1 MVIPRPMLLIELSVL
16 GLVVGSFLN
25 VVIARVPHGLS
36 IVRPG
41 SRCPRCGH
49 ILSWYENV
57 PLVSWLVLRARC
69 RGCKAPISA
78 RYPAVELLT
87 GLLFLGAGLAFGW
100 SWELLRALLLVG
112 FLVPLALIDLEHWI
126 VPVGVTVL
134 GTAAGLLS
142 ALPLGLPLV
151 QECAI
156 GAAAG
161 FLFFWALEPV
171 SLWLVKL
178 LRWGSWRLRLA
189 AANLTRSHP
198 ALAAAGRLL
207 TGAMAGAAAGWVL
220 DSILDRSPWFL
231 TTGLVLGLAVGLL
244 AVIQAR
250 RSVGGPLPERTPD
263 PTEALG
269 AGDKWLLLLLGSFLG
284 WRALLGVL
292 LLANVQGAL
301 GGITLLLL
309 HGRAGPAGPA
319 PDSPATEDG
328 WTPEQSALPLGPWLA
343 LAGLEIALLGPWLV
357 EAFPSPLVA
366 LLTGQPWVP
375 Q

>member
-1 MVIPRPMLLIELSVL
+1 MLLIELLVL

-41 SRCPRCGH
+41 SRCPHCGH
-49 ILSWYENV
+49 VLSWYENV
-57 PLVSWLVLRARC
+57 PLLSWLALRARC
-69 RGCKAPISA
+69 RSCKAPISA

-126 VPVGVTVL
+126 VPVAVTVL

-161 FLFFWALEPV
+161 FLVFWALERV
-171 SLWLVKL
+171 SLLLVVKL
-178 LRWGSWRLRLA
+178 LRP
-189 AANLTRSHP
+189 LTR
-198 ALAAAGRLL
+198 AL
-207 TGAMAGAAAGWVL
+207 
-220 DSILDRSPWFL
+220 RS
-231 TTGLVLGLAVGLL
+231 AV
-244 AVIQAR
+244 AR
-250 RSVGGPLPERTPD
+250 ARGEPPPEREPD

-269 AGDKWLLLLLGSFLG
+269 AGDKWIMLLVGSYLG
-284 WRALLGVL
+284 WRPLFGVL
-292 LLANVQGAL
+292 LLSALQGAVV
-301 GGITLLLL
+301 GTMLLMLQ
-309 HGRAGPAGPA
+309 GRAGSA
-319 PDSPATEDG
+319 PPPPGAPATEDG
-328 WTPEQSALPLGPWLA
+328 WEPEATALPYGPWLA
-343 LAGLEIALLGPWLV
+343 LAALEIALLGPWLA
-357 EAFPSPLVA
+357 ETFPSPLVA
-366 LLTGQPWVP
+366 LITGQPWIP